1 VPRSAKLSCA
11 HRCRSVERDSCSKAD
26 NRIRYI
32 GSHVFELGDV
42 AVQPYP
48 FGNGRRVG
56 SGLRPI
62 RASSCAQYAIVEYW
76 RCDALGRQS
85 ESPRLSVTA
94 RRPDGPMEAQDPG
107 PWRKINVILPR
118 HDLRQC
124 HHQRR

>member
-32 GSHVFELGDV
+32 GSHMFELGDV

-62 RASSCAQYAIVEYW
+62 RASSCARCAIVEYW

-85 ESPRLSVTA
+85 ESPLLVGDGAAPRW
-94 RRPDGPMEAQDPG
+94 PDGGPRPRPMEED
-107 PWRKINVILPR
+107 
-118 HDLRQC
+118 
-124 HHQRR
+124 